1 MTLTTIIA
9 VLVTTIVFLGLD
21 AIWLKAVIGPF
32 FRERIGHLMLE
43 DPKLGVAAGFYIF
56 YAIGIVYFAV
66 MPGLAAGDI
75 RLALFNGAFLGLIGY
90 GTYEFTSM
98 AIMKE
103 WQWSMLTLDVG
114 WGIFVSAAAAAAG
127 FYAASAVSG

>member
-1 MTLTTIIA
+1 MTLTNLIA
-9 VLVTTIVFLGLD
+9 ILVTTVVFLGLD
-21 AIWLKAVIGPF
+21 AVWLKTVIGPF
-32 FRERIGHLMLE
+32 FRDRIGHLMLE

-114 WGIFVSAAAAAAG
+114 WGIFVSAVSAAAG
-127 FYAASAVSG
+127 YAAASAMG

>member
-127 FYAASAVSG
+127 FYAAGAVAG